1 MPSQMY
7 GGESNWNV
15 VYLTMEIS
23 FIGAGNVAWHLAP
36 ALENAGH
43 HINEVYS
50 RQLQHA
56 RRLVSNL
63 YDARTHS
70 DLNFADSPSKLF
82 ILAVPDD
89 TLETVCSRL
98 VLPENARLVHTSGSR
113 PLDDLTRW
121 MAVYSDVPVQTGVFY
136 TLQTFTKEQP
146 FMVFDEIPICIEA
159 TDKSVEDELVSIG
172 QEISDIVYLI
182 TSDERKVL
190 HIAAVFACNFTN
202 HLLSIAH
209 ELTVGDGLEFDLLRP
224 LIRETMRKG
233 LTADNPADVQT
244 GPARRNDLSTIDAHL
259 ALLANRPRL
268 AELYGVMTTSI
279 QRAYL

>member
-1 MPSQMY
+1 
-7 GGESNWNV
+7 
-15 VYLTMEIS
+15 MEIS

-36 ALENAGH
+36 ALENVGH

-56 RRLVSNL
+56 RQLVSNL

-70 DLNFADSPSKLF
+70 DFNFADSSSKLF
-82 ILAVPDD
+82 VLAVPDD
-89 TLETVCSRL
+89 ALETVCSRL

-113 PLDDLTRW
+113 PLSDLTRW
-121 MAVYSDVPVQTGVFY
+121 MAVYSDVPIHTGVFY

-146 FMVFDEIPICIEA
+146 FMSFDDVPICIEA
-159 TDKSVEDELVSIG
+159 TEKSIEDELVAIG
-172 QEISDIVYLI
+172 QEISNIVYLI

-190 HIAAVFACNFTN
+190 HVAAVFACNFIN
-202 HLLSIAH
+202 HLLTIAH
-209 ELTVGDGLEFDLLRP
+209 DLTTGDGLEFDLLRP

-233 LTADNPADVQT
+233 LAADNPADVQT

-259 ALLANRPRL
+259 SLLATQPRL
-268 AELYGVMTTSI
+268 AEIYEVITTDI
-279 QRAYL
+279 QRMYIR

>member
-1 MPSQMY
+1 
-7 GGESNWNV
+7 
-15 VYLTMEIS
+15 MEIS

-50 RQLQHA
+50 RQLQYA

-82 ILAVPDD
+82 ILAIPDD
-89 TLETVCSRL
+89 ALESVCSQL

-113 PLDDLTRW
+113 SLSDLTRW
-121 MAVYSDVPVQTGVFY
+121 MAVYSDVPVHTGVFY
-136 TLQTFTKEQP
+136 ALQTFTKEQP
-146 FMVFDEIPICIEA
+146 FMAFDEIPLFIEA
-159 TDKSVEDELVSIG
+159 ADKQLEDELVGMS

-202 HLLSIAH
+202 HMLTIAH
-209 ELTVGDGLEFDLLRP
+209 DLTTGDGLEFDLLRP
-224 LIRETMRKG
+224 LIRETFRKG
-233 LTADNPADVQT
+233 LAADNPADVQT

-259 ALLANRPRL
+259 SLLATQPRL
-268 AELYGVMTTSI
+268 AELYDVLTASI
-279 QRAYL
+279 QQSNTSSQP